1 MLLVGDVGGDRL
13 EMLLLVLLGGWAA
26 DRLEMLLLVL
36 LGEGGGGR
44 QAGDDDAGCG
54 EGVTRLEYMDDET
67 GYHN

>member
-1 MLLVGDVGGDRL
+1 
-13 EMLLLVLLGGWAA
+13 
-26 DRLEMLLLVL
+26 MLLLVL

>member
-1 MLLVGDVGGDRL
+1 MLLVGDVGG
-13 EMLLLVLLGGWAA
+13 

-54 EGVTRLEYMDDET
+54 DRVARLEYMDDET

>member
-1 MLLVGDVGGDRL
+1 MLLVGDMGGDRL
-13 EMLLLVLLGGWAA
+13 EMLLLVLLGE
-26 DRLEMLLLVL
+26 R
-36 LGEGGGGR
+36 GGGR